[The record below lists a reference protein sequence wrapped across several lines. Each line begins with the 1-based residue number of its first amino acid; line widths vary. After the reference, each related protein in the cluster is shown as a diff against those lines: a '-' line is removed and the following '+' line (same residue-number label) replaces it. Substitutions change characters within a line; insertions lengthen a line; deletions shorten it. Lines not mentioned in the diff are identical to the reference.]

1 MHEVLSQELFTQAK
15 EIKPGDHLVALY
27 SVEREIADYVS
38 AYIQSALAQEARC
51 IYIAGDLDTSEV
63 PRPFNTSVKNGD
75 LVVLGHAE
83 IYSKEGRLSPDKLI
97 ETIIDLAKTALRDG
111 YT

>member
-63 PRPFNTSVKNGD
+63 LRPFNTSVKWGSCCPD
-75 LVVLGHAE
+75 HAE
-83 IYSKEGRLSPDKLI
+83 STLKRGDFRPTNSSKQS
-97 ETIIDLAKTALRDG
+97 
-111 YT
+111 